1 MEDQRKLALDDD
13 TLDNVA
19 GGSTSFAG
27 QAEFVPTVLPPI
39 LLHPNA
45 RQEEENEGMGTV
57 PAIVGRL

>member
-1 MEDQRKLALDDD
+1 MEDNKKFELNDEA
-13 TLDNVA
+13 LDNVA

-27 QAEFVPTVLPPI
+27 QAEGVFTVLPPI